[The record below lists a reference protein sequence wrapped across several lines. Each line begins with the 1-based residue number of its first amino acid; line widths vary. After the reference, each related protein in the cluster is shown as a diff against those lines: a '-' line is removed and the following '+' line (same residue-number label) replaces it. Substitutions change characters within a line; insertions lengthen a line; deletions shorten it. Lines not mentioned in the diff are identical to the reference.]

1 VFRYEQLGSAGKATV
16 AALRGAMLLEYGYT
30 GNKLGLQFL
39 QKALELDPDYW
50 EWNLYC
56 GKVMSRVRRVE
67 NFGGEELGEEEVRGI
82 LDTHGLTLWSRGLLQ
97 KQHIPF
103 HLWKPL
109 SLLPSS
115 QKHTVRPCL
124 EQYRSY
130 GKFLSTYGNHK
141 FIAIFTKAHCYTLY

>member
-1 VFRYEQLGSAGKATV
+1 MVHVLRYEQLGSAGKATV

-67 NFGGEELGEEEVRGI
+67 KFGGEGPGEEEV
-82 LDTHGLTLWSRGLLQ
+82 
-97 KQHIPF
+97 
-103 HLWKPL
+103 
-109 SLLPSS
+109 
-115 QKHTVRPCL
+115 
-124 EQYRSY
+124 
-130 GKFLSTYGNHK
+130 
-141 FIAIFTKAHCYTLY
+141 

>member
-1 VFRYEQLGSAGKATV
+1 VVHVLRYEQLGSAGKATV

-30 GNKLGLQFL
+30 GQKLGLQFL

-56 GKVMSRVRRVE
+56 GKVMSRVRRME
-67 NFGGEELGEEEVRGI
+67 KFRGEEPGEEEVRGI
-82 LDTHGLTLWSRGLLQ
+82 LNTHGLTLQSRGLLQ
-97 KQHIPF
+97 KQHISF

-115 QKHTVRPCL
+115 QKHTTRL
-124 EQYRSY
+124 HSEAYRSY
-130 GKFLSTYGNHK
+130 NKFLTTYGNHK
-141 FIAIFTKAHCYTLY
+141 FIVIFTKAHC

>member
-1 VFRYEQLGSAGKATV
+1 VLRYEQLGSAGKATV
-16 AALRGAMLLEYGYT
+16 AALRGAVMLEYGYT

-50 EWNLYC
+50 EWNMYC

-67 NFGGEELGEEEVRGI
+67 KFRGSEPGQEEVQCI
-82 LDTHGLTLWSRGLLQ
+82 LDIHSLTLWSRGLLQ

-109 SLLPSS
+109 SPFPSS
-115 QKHTVRPCL
+115 QKHTTRL
-124 EQYRSY
+124 HS
-130 GKFLSTYGNHK
+130 
-141 FIAIFTKAHCYTLY
+141 

>member
-1 VFRYEQLGSAGKATV
+1 M

-50 EWNLYC
+50 QWNLYC

-67 NFGGEELGEEEVRGI
+67 KYRGEEPGEEEVRVI

-97 KQHIPF
+97 NQLIPF

-109 SLLPSS
+109 SLLPFS
-115 QKHTVRPCL
+115 QRHTTRL
-124 EQYRSY
+124 HSEAYRSY
-130 GKFLSTYGNHK
+130 NKFLTTYGNHK
-141 FIAIFTKAHCYTLY
+141 FITIFTKAHCYALY

>member
-1 VFRYEQLGSAGKATV
+1 MVHVLRYEQLGSAGKATV

-50 EWNLYC
+50 QWNLYC

-67 NFGGEELGEEEVRGI
+67 KYRGEEPGEEEVRVI

-97 KQHIPF
+97 NQLIPF

-109 SLLPSS
+109 SLLPFS
-115 QKHTVRPCL
+115 QRHTTRL
-124 EQYRSY
+124 HSEAYRSY
-130 GKFLSTYGNHK
+130 NKFLTTYGNHK
-141 FIAIFTKAHCYTLY
+141 FITIFTKAHL